1 LMIEQMRVEVRWTH
15 QLERELARRT
25 KALYPQFAEGWPK

>member
-1 LMIEQMRVEVRWTH
+1 VQTTTAEAVKLLTEIRADQ

-25 KALYPQFAEGWPK
+25 ARES

>member
-1 LMIEQMRVEVRWTH
+1 VKLLTEIRADQ

-25 KALYPQFAEGWPK
+25 ARES